1 MAGSIPQST
10 SERGGA
16 YGQSVGLSGA
26 QSSDSVHRICPL
38 CGRDNTDESPLRY
51 SQDHWKLK
59 RCSQCDLIYLENAPA
74 YEALESDFAWE
85 KTYQREKKKRREGQT
100 LRYLFSDAAKML
112 KKLLRG
118 GGLRAKERR
127 FIRRHIRRGRMLDVG
142 CGSGR
147 TLINLPQNLVPYG
160 IEISPHLAKV
170 SQQYCE
176 RRGGHVVRNNA
187 VDGLGAF
194 EADFFDGIMMRA
206 FLEHETQPRQLLGNA
221 ARVLKPRGRIIIK
234 VPNYG
239 CINRVVT
246 GSRWCG
252 FRFPDHVNY
261 FTPRTLRRLVQYT
274 GYRVVRFG
282 LLDRFPFSD
291 NMWMVIEKP

>member
-1 MAGSIPQST
+1 MAGSLPQST
-10 SERGGA
+10 SERWRA
-16 YGQSVGLSGA
+16 CGQSVGLSGG

-38 CGRDNTDESPLRY
+38 CGRDNTDESPLGY
-51 SQDHWKLK
+51 SQDRWKLK

-147 TLINLPQNLVPYG
+147 TLIYLPQNLVPYG

-206 FLEHETQPRQLLGNA
+206 FLEHETQPRRIWRRMNRLSF
-221 ARVLKPRGRIIIK
+221 ARILAT
-234 VPNYG
+234 
-239 CINRVVT
+239 IN
-246 GSRWCG
+246 
-252 FRFPDHVNY
+252 F
-261 FTPRTLRRLVQYT
+261 
-274 GYRVVRFG
+274 
-282 LLDRFPFSD
+282 
-291 NMWMVIEKP
+291 